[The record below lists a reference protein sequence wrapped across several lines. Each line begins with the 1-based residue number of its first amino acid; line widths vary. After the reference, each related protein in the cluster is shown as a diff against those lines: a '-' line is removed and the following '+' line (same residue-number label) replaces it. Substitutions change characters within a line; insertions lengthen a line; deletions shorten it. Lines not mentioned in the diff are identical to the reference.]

1 MKNKLEF
8 FLFIIFSHFFCFL
21 GIKISRR
28 FSFILAFLFFYFIPI
43 RKKVVIQNLQK
54 AFPNYSY
61 KKIKKI
67 AFNTYKSFAIVLIEI
82 LSIPKLDAETI
93 CNLIKFENID
103 LVKEIYNARKG
114 LILMTAHFANW
125 EWMALAMGLQL
136 NIPINVIVKNQ
147 QNSLVNSWLNNAR
160 TKWNNK
166 IIPLGVSIKNVFVQ
180 LKKGNIVAMVA
191 DQRGP
196 KDGNRVNFFNIP
208 TCVFDGPAV
217 LALRTNAPL
226 LIGFAVRQ
234 KDFSYNV
241 KMYEINLDNLPEN
254 DEEKIREINQRHM
267 NKLEEYISNYPEQ
280 WLWMHKIWKY

>member
-1 MKNKLEF
+1 M
-8 FLFIIFSHFFCFL
+8 
-21 GIKISRR
+21 
-28 FSFILAFLFFYFIPI
+28 FFYFIPI

-54 AFPNYSY
+54 AFPNYSD

-67 AFNTYKSFAIVLIEI
+67 AFNTYNSFAIVLIEI
-82 LSIPKLDAETI
+82 LSIPKLDSKTI
-93 CNLIKFENID
+93 CSLIKFENID
-103 LVKEIYNARKG
+103 LVKEKYKSGNG

-147 QNSLVNSWLNNAR
+147 QNSFVNSWLNNAR

-166 IIPLGVSIKNVFVQ
+166 VIPLGASIKNVFVQ

-196 KDGNRVNFFNIP
+196 KYGNRVNFFDIP
-208 TCVFDGPAV
+208 TCVFDGPAT

-241 KMYEINLDNLPEN
+241 TMYEIDLDNLPEN

-267 NKLEEYISNYPEQ
+267 KKLEEYISNYPEQ

>member
-1 MKNKLEF
+1 LKNKIEY
-8 FLFIIFSHFFCFL
+8 FLFQGFSNVFCLLGLNLSRKFAPIF
-21 GIKISRR
+21 
-28 FSFILAFLFFYFIPI
+28 AALFFYFIPI
-43 RKKVVIQNLQK
+43 RKEVTIQNLKK
-54 AFPNYSY
+54 AFPDFSN

-67 AFNTYKSFAIVLIEI
+67 AFNTYKNFAIVLIEI
-82 LSIPKLDAETI
+82 LIIPKLNIDKI
-93 CNLIKFENID
+93 FSLVNFENID
-103 LVKEIYNARKG
+103 LVKEKYELGKG

-125 EWMALAMGLQL
+125 ELMALSMGLQL
-136 NIPINVIVKNQ
+136 NIPINIIVKNQ

-166 IIPLGVSIKNVFVQ
+166 VIPLGISIKNIFIE

-208 TCVFDGPAV
+208 TCVFDGPAA
-217 LALRTNAPL
+217 LALKTNAPL

-234 KDFSYNV
+234 KDYSYKA
-241 KMYEINLDNLPEN
+241 KMYEISLDNLPE
-254 DEEKIREINQRHM
+254 DKEKKIKEINQRHM
-267 NKLEEYISNYPEQ
+267 KQLEEHITKNPEQ